1 MKRFSF
7 LVCLALLLVV
17 AGTVSAAN
25 STETPATTATVN
37 TTTTIPPA
45 PTETT
50 SDRIGGSVYFETYP
64 AGATI
69 WLDNLEMG
77 ASPFTYYSE
86 KTGTFT
92 VRAQKKGYEE
102 YTGTVTVSEGKRVVF
117 TADLTPVT
125 YDLSDTTHTVTTVAT
140 TTAIRKSTITIPT
153 PWPTSPESP
162 VDPAL
167 VLGAVALGTGL
178 FVIRRR

>member
-7 LVCLALLLVV
+7 LVCLAVLLLLAQAGV
-17 AGTVSAAN
+17 ASADT
-25 STETPATTATVN
+25 TE
-37 TTTTIPPA
+37 TTTTANATTTVTTIA
-45 PTETT
+45 TETT
-50 SDRIGGSVYFETYP
+50 SDRIGGSIYFETYP

-86 KTGTFT
+86 KTGTFA

-102 YTGTVTVSEGKRVVF
+102 YTGTVTVSEGKKVVF
-117 TADLTPVT
+117 SADLKPVT
-125 YDLSDTTHTVTTVAT
+125 YDLSEYNNLVTTVAT
-140 TTAIRKSTITIPT
+140 TTTTRKSTMVIPT

-162 VDPAL
+162 VDPAVVL
-167 VLGAVALGTGL
+167 LAALGAG
-178 FVIRRR
+178 FIVIRRR